1 MELSK
6 CDKERGG
13 TCAGVKSWGWLAP
26 DSHAARF
33 RRCCI
38 SLCLAP
44 HTPER
49 LKSSASKLAPDE
61 VLGVAGT
68 GQPCMA

>member
-13 TCAGVKSWGWLAP
+13 G
-26 DSHAARF
+26 
-33 RRCCI
+33 
-38 SLCLAP
+38 
-44 HTPER
+44 
-49 LKSSASKLAPDE
+49 LAPDE

-68 GQPCMA
+68 GQPCSSIPQMLHLAVAGATYPRKAKILCK